1 MVKYKIYSIV
11 TIFVLLALFSW
22 MGQLSANND
31 VLTRQADPQQWP
43 VVNGNYSTN
52 RFSKLDQINELNAKN
67 LKLAWS
73 FDTTVP
79 RGHEGAPLVLKGV
92 PMGGGNTKNL
102 MFFVTPYPNK
112 VFALDL
118 DATNA
123 TGQPVIQWK
132 LEENQINPVPL
143 GGPLTADANGF
154 VTSGLHNIVCCDVVN
169 RGVAYAQGNVYFTT
183 LDGRLFKVDA
193 ATGTILK
200 QKFILV
206 DDEDPNEAEP
216 LGTVTTQS
224 PLVAGNKILV
234 GMSGGEY
241 GARGWLEAWNL
252 DLTERQWRAYTSGPD
267 SEMLVN
273 TTLCND

>member
-1 MVKYKIYSIV
+1 
-11 TIFVLLALFSW
+11 
-22 MGQLSANND
+22 
-31 VLTRQADPQQWP
+31 
-43 VVNGNYSTN
+43 
-52 RFSKLDQINELNAKN
+52 
-67 LKLAWS
+67 
-73 FDTTVP
+73 
-79 RGHEGAPLVLKGV
+79 
-92 PMGGGNTKNL
+92 
-102 MFFVTPYPNK
+102 
-112 VFALDL
+112 

-132 LEENQINPVPL
+132 LEENRINPVPL

-273 TTLCND
+273 TTLCNDFPDDPNKCVVPGEPITKVLGQELKPGTGVTFVAGHNPVDANDEASQFGSWVPVTLPDPF